1 MKRALFSLPIFPAI
15 FLILLAALLAQ
26 PVLAHDDH
34 GKPQWGGVVADAGD
48 FQAEL
53 VIKGGQAKIYLSL
66 HTDML
71 PSQGAS
77 GKLTLLAGG
86 KKEELVLQPVSD
98 SALGAKTALASGKGA
113 KAVAVIQLPGKAPA
127 TLRFAVK

>member
-1 MKRALFSLPIFPAI
+1 MKPMLS
-15 FLILLAALLAQ
+15 ILLLATSLAQ

-34 GKPQWGGVVADAGD
+34 GKPRWGGVVADAGE

-53 VIKGGQAKIYLSL
+53 VIRSGQAKIYLSR
-66 HTDML
+66 HADML

-86 KKEELVLQPVSD
+86 KKEELVLKPVSD
-98 SALGAKTALASGKGA
+98 SALGAATALKSGKGV
-113 KAVAVIQLPGKAPA
+113 KAVAVLQLPGQPLT
-127 TLRFAVK
+127 TLRYSLKP